1 MARDG
6 IGRRCYCRD
15 ELGTALGSRCPKLSS
30 SRHGVWEFR
39 VSAGTDPATGKRRTL
54 KRTGYGTRKEAEDAR
69 DEVVRKYKRGALR
82 FEVPTLTEHMGTWLA
97 RAERS
102 GDLKATTLREYQ
114 RYADDYVLPE
124 LGPMKLDGIR
134 RAHVA
139 QWVDRMTTDG
149 RGTVAIHRAHA
160 TLRSA
165 LATAV
170 QLDLIETNPAASV
183 RLPKATTRRVEPWEP
198 DDAGVFLDVAAQHRL
213 GALFELAVMTG
224 MRRGELVGLRWRD
237 VRLDGA
243 SPHLVVR
250 SQLVRVGKAVHEQT
264 IKTEAGQGRVV
275 PLTDRAVGSLLAW
288 QLAQAAYRE
297 LATSV
302 GLGPTEDRV
311 FTMSDGS
318 DLRPEYPSRVFES
331 LVTQAGLR
339 AQRFHDLRHLFASLM
354 LSAGEDMG
362 VVSKIMGH
370 STAQI
375 TRDLYAHLVGDRAR
389 TAVEGGLA
397 LLPPSA
403 RTAVPATV
411 PAGH

>member
-1 MARDG
+1 
-6 IGRRCYCRD
+6 
-15 ELGTALGSRCPKLSS
+15 
-30 SRHGVWEFR
+30 
-39 VSAGTDPATGKRRTL
+39 
-54 KRTGYGTRKEAEDAR
+54 
-69 DEVVRKYKRGALR
+69 
-82 FEVPTLTEHMGTWLA
+82 
-97 RAERS
+97 
-102 GDLKATTLREYQ
+102 
-114 RYADDYVLPE
+114 
-124 LGPMKLDGIR
+124 MKLDGIR
-134 RAHVA
+134 RAHVS
-139 QWVDRMTTDG
+139 QWIDAMGEEG

-165 LATAV
+165 LAAAV
-170 QLDLIETNPAASV
+170 QADLLEVNPAASV
-183 RLPKATTRRVEPWEP
+183 KLPKATTRRVEPWEP
-198 DDAGVFLDVAAQHRL
+198 ADAGRFLDVAAQHRL

-237 VRLDGA
+237 VRLDGE

-250 SQLVRVGKAVHEQT
+250 AQLVRVGKAVQEQT

-288 QLAQAAYRE
+288 QLAQSSEREAAA
-297 LATSV
+297 LV
-302 GLGPTEDRV
+302 GLGATSDRV
-311 FTMSDGS
+311 FTMADGS
-318 DLRPEYPSRVFES
+318 DLRAEYPSRVFES

-339 AQRFHDLRHLFASLM
+339 PQRFHDLRHLFASLM

-375 TRDLYAHLVGDRAR
+375 TRYLYAHLVGDRAR

-403 RTAVPATV
+403 RTGVSATV
-411 PAGH
+411 PAAH